1 MGTTGQNM
9 ELLPTPTR
17 SLVTTDIVEMPYAT
31 KLLADE
37 LQTYMNMG
45 MRILTGDAI
54 SGLKEPAY
62 SMPGVNSVKNVLAKP
77 LPEIVLPETR
87 VPPYREGVVEVL
99 PSEEQL
105 GALGVL
111 PSTAEAE
118 AEEEA
123 AAEEAE
129 AQAYVPLTPMEMAA
143 QRNADFAAGT
153 AAGAVPV
160 MIQQQQGQSPSFLVQ
175 QPVLQQAQPIVQLQ
189 PPPFAPPPP
198 SDQEAFNRGV
208 AAARQQMA
216 QQGVQQ
222 AVQQGG
228 MQGGTQYI
236 TPAPMMYASPVGG
249 AQVITVD
256 TGPRAMY
263 EGGYQEDLQ
272 EATRGHPVM
281 GGSRRHTTPRHGRA
295 ESPRSRGPM
304 TVAGGNITPA
314 TRIVVNRIG

>member
-1 MGTTGQNM
+1 
-9 ELLPTPTR
+9 
-17 SLVTTDIVEMPYAT
+17 
-31 KLLADE
+31 
-37 LQTYMNMG
+37 
-45 MRILTGDAI
+45 
-54 SGLKEPAY
+54 
-62 SMPGVNSVKNVLAKP
+62 MPGVNSVKNVLAKP

-99 PSEEQL
+99 PSQEQL

-111 PSTAEAE
+111 PSAAAVAEAE
-118 AEEEA
+118 AEAALEAEEEE
-123 AAEEAE
+123 AEEAY
-129 AQAYVPLTPMEMAA
+129 APRTSAEMVA
-143 QRNADFAAGT
+143 QRNADFVAAQ
-153 AAGAVPV
+153 AMAPAPV
-160 MIQQQQGQSPSFLVQ
+160 VVQQPPSFLVQ
-175 QPVLQQAQPIVQLQ
+175 PPVLVQQPTVQQAPPMVQLQ
-189 PPPFAPPPP
+189 PPFAPAPPP

-228 MQGGTQYI
+228 TQYI

-256 TGPRAMY
+256 TGSRAMY
-263 EGGYQEDLQ
+263 EGGFQEDFQ
-272 EATRGHPVM
+272 DATRGYPVM
-281 GGSRRHTTPRHGRA
+281 GSGGSSGSRRHTTPRHRA
-295 ESPRSRGPM
+295 ESPRNRGPM

>member
-1 MGTTGQNM
+1 
-9 ELLPTPTR
+9 
-17 SLVTTDIVEMPYAT
+17 MPYAT

-99 PSEEQL
+99 PSQEQL

-111 PSTAEAE
+111 PSLAQQEAAVAESEAE
-118 AEEEA
+118 AEEAYA
-123 AAEEAE
+123 AQTSA
-129 AQAYVPLTPMEMAA
+129 EMAA
-143 QRNADFAAGT
+143 QRNADFVAAR
-153 AAGAVPV
+153 AMAPAPAPAVVQQPLLV
-160 MIQQQQGQSPSFLVQ
+160 QQQQPSFLVQ
-175 QPVLQQAQPIVQLQ
+175 QPPVQQVQLQ
-189 PPPFAPPPP
+189 PPPFAPPP
-198 SDQEAFNRGV
+198 SDQESFNRGV

-228 MQGGTQYI
+228 TQYI
-236 TPAPMMYASPVGG
+236 TPAPMMFASPVGG

-256 TGPRAMY
+256 TGSRAMY
-263 EGGYQEDLQ
+263 EGGFQEDFQ
-272 EATRGHPVM
+272 DATRGYPVM
-281 GGSRRHTTPRHGRA
+281 GGGSSGSRRHTTPRHRA

>member
-1 MGTTGQNM
+1 
-9 ELLPTPTR
+9 
-17 SLVTTDIVEMPYAT
+17 
-31 KLLADE
+31 LAEE

-45 MRILTGDAI
+45 MRILTGEAI
-54 SGLKEPAY
+54 SGLKEPEY
-62 SMPGVNSVKNVLAKP
+62 SMPGVNAVKNVLAKP

-111 PSTAEAE
+111 PSAAEQAEAEEAAAEAE
-118 AEEEA
+118 AE
-123 AAEEAE
+123 AE
-129 AQAYVPLTPMEMAA
+129 AYVPLTPMEMAA

-153 AAGAVPV
+153 AAAAAAVPAPV
-160 MIQQQQGQSPSFLVQ
+160 PVPVIVQQQQQGQPPSFLVQ
-175 QPVLQQAQPIVQLQ
+175 QPVLQQAQPMVQLQ
-189 PPPFAPPPP
+189 PPPFAPPPPP

-216 QQGVQQ
+216 Q
-222 AVQQGG
+222 
-228 MQGGTQYI
+228 QGGTQYI

-281 GGSRRHTTPRHGRA
+281 GGGSSSRRHTTPRHGRA

-304 TVAGGNITPA
+304 SVAGGNITPT

>member
-1 MGTTGQNM
+1 M

-31 KLLADE
+31 KLLAEE

-54 SGLKEPAY
+54 SGLKEPEY
-62 SMPGVNSVKNVLAKP
+62 SMPGVNAVKNVLAKP

-111 PSTAEAE
+111 PSAAEQEAAAAEAE
-118 AEEEA
+118 AEE
-123 AAEEAE
+123 AAEAE
-129 AQAYVPLTPMEMAA
+129 TYVPLTPMEMAA

-153 AAGAVPV
+153 AAAAAAVPV
-160 MIQQQQGQSPSFLVQ
+160 IVQQQQQQQQQQSPSFLLQ
-175 QPVLQQAQPIVQLQ
+175 QPIMQQAQPLVQLQ
-189 PPPFAPPPP
+189 PPPFAAPP
-198 SDQEAFNRGV
+198 SEQEAFNRGV
-208 AAARQQMA
+208 AAARQQM
-216 QQGVQQ
+216 G
-222 AVQQGG
+222 QQGG
-228 MQGGTQYI
+228 MQGGAQYI
-236 TPAPMMYASPVGG
+236 TPAPLVYASPVGG

-272 EATRGHPVM
+272 DAMRGHPVM
-281 GGSRRHTTPRHGRA
+281 GSGGGGSSSRRHTTPRNRA
-295 ESPRSRGPM
+295 DSPRRGPM